1 MEKLSFY
8 TNTHLLLIFFL
19 CKNIF
24 FVLLVIIVFSKYQVL
39 VIAIIDFQS
48 LKDIT
53 GRHVWSHLSVDV
65 SRLTQ
70 NVDLK
75 DVNVMMILLSRTE
88 LVVSMGVLI
97 KSLNM
102 SDTVYITPKT

>member
-1 MEKLSFY
+1 M
-8 TNTHLLLIFFL
+8 
-19 CKNIF
+19 
-24 FVLLVIIVFSKYQVL
+24 
-39 VIAIIDFQS
+39 
-48 LKDIT
+48 
-53 GRHVWSHLSVDV
+53 